1 MDNKKFVLWT
11 YQFCLKNL
19 LFDVSY
25 RYWQRFYEIF
35 IYAYNEGYDET
46 ALKILGKTLLSA
58 KIYGIEYI
66 LKNKSFLCEYS
77 QLNSIMKEMAKKH
90 LKKQ

>member
-19 LFDVSY
+19 LFDVSF

-35 IYAYNEGYDET
+35 VYAYNKGYDET

-58 KIYGIEYI
+58 RIYGIELL
-66 LKNKSFLCEYS
+66 LKDKSFLYDYS
-77 QLNSIMKEMAKKH
+77 QLNSIMKEMSKKPSKKH
-90 LKKQ
+90 

>member
-35 IYAYNEGYDET
+35 VYAYNKGYDET

-58 KIYGIEYI
+58 RIYGIELL
-66 LKNKSFLCEYS
+66 LKDKSFLYDYS
-77 QLNSIMKEMAKKH
+77 QLNSIMKEMSKKPSKKH
-90 LKKQ
+90 

>member
-35 IYAYNEGYDET
+35 IYAYNKGYDET

-58 KIYGIEYI
+58 RIYGIELL
-66 LKNKSFLCEYS
+66 LKDKSFLYDYS
-77 QLNSIMKEMAKKH
+77 QLNSIMKEMSKKPSKKH
-90 LKKQ
+90 